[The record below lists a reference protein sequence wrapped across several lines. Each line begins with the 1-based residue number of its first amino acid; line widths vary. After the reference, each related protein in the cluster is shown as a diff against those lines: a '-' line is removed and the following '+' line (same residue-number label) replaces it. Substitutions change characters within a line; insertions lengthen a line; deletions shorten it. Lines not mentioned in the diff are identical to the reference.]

1 MIKCIH
7 ENKLKKGKNMKIA
20 VISDIHSNP
29 FALEAVLKDIEKQ
42 GVDQIICTGDLIG
55 YMPMPNEV
63 VDMIKSRDIQCIK
76 GNHDLKVLNEEKL
89 NDQDF
94 EALDPTMVQQSAS
107 KVYTRYILNEE
118 NYTYL
123 NNLPESI
130 RLKAFEYDILF
141 VHGSPR
147 KIDEYMY
154 EDGENLLEI
163 EGTLQADVVVSG
175 HTHIPYC
182 KKVNDT
188 YFINAGSVGK
198 PKHGN
203 SNACYITLKIS
214 ESMEFQL
221 HEVAYDLE
229 SIKTAISNCPY
240 VPDKLKSDL

>member
-1 MIKCIH
+1 
-7 ENKLKKGKNMKIA
+7 MKIA

-42 GVDQIICTGDLIG
+42 DIDQVICTGDLIG

-63 VDMIKSRDIQCIK
+63 VEMIKSRNIQCIK

-89 NDQDF
+89 DDHDF
-94 EALDPTMVQQSAS
+94 ESLEVQVVQQSAS
-107 KVYTRYILNEE
+107 KVYTRYILKEE

-130 RLKAFEYDILF
+130 RVKAFEYDILF

-154 EDGENLLEI
+154 EDGDNLLDI
-163 EGTLQADVVVSG
+163 EDTIQADVVVSG

-203 SNACYITLKIS
+203 SNACYIILDIRNEFNFEIHQVVYDFNKIKS
-214 ESMEFQL
+214 
-221 HEVAYDLE
+221 
-229 SIKTAISNCPY
+229 AILNCPY
-240 VPDKLKSDL
+240 VPDKIVDDLSID